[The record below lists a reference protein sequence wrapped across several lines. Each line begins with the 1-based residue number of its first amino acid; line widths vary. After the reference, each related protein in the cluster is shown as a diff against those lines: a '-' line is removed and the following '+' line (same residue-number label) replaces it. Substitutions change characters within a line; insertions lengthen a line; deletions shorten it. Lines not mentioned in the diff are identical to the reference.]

1 MTIIT
6 LSYKCF
12 DYIYSKLDEIISL
25 NSISD
30 RIHNTLVILFVN
42 IIDWTEI

>member
-6 LSYKCF
+6 LSLSYKGL
-12 DYIYSKLDEIISL
+12 DYIYSKLEKSFSL

-30 RIHNTLVILFVN
+30 RIHNTLVIVFVN
-42 IIDWTEI
+42 IIDWT